1 MTLYLNDLGLLCAL
15 GNSKAEVLKRLLAGD
30 RSGLVASD
38 EFGTR
43 CIVGAVAADLPE
55 IPPFPPFF
63 KGGRVLLDNKG
74 ASAEDC
80 SLSSPF
86 EKGGPGGI
94 YNCRNNR
101 LLLAAVSQIEQT
113 VSDMM
118 ARFGADRIGIV
129 LGTSTSGVR
138 NTELALD
145 YWAENGVLPDQFHYK
160 QQQMGAGADFLAD
173 FLGVQ
178 GPAYTISTA
187 CSSSGKAFA
196 SARRLIRQGLCDA
209 VIVGGADSLCGLT
222 VNGFTAL
229 ESISSGL
236 CKPFGIHRDG
246 INIGEAVSLFV
257 LSAEPGPVVLRGIGA
272 TSDAYHFAAPDP
284 EATDVI
290 RAMQN
295 ALDDA
300 GKTPGEID
308 YLNLHGTAT
317 VLNDAMESKA
327 VNAVFGSKLAA
338 SSSKG
343 MTGHTLGAAAALEL
357 AFCWLLLTHDDE
369 QGALIPNINDDEPDT
384 ALSALNL
391 VKKGEVLGRRINTC
405 QSNSFAFGGNNL
417 SIVVER
423 A

>member
-1 MTLYLNDLGLLCAL
+1 MTLYLNDVGLLCAL
-15 GNSKAEVLKRLLAGD
+15 GNSKAEILKRLLAGE
-30 RSGLVASD
+30 RSGLTVSD

-43 CIVGAVAADLPE
+43 CIVGAVTADLPE
-55 IPPFPPFF
+55 IPSFG
-63 KGGRVLLDNKG
+63 KGGL
-74 ASAEDC
+74 E
-80 SLSSPF
+80 
-86 EKGGPGGI
+86 GI

-101 LLLAAVSQIEQT
+101 LLLAALSQIEPT
-113 VSDMM
+113 VTDMI

-138 NTELALD
+138 NTELALA
-145 YWAENGVLPDQFHYK
+145 YWADHGVLPDQFHYK

-173 FLGVQ
+173 FLGVN

-196 SARRLIRQGLCDA
+196 SARRLIGLDLCDA

-222 VNGFTAL
+222 VNGFAAL
-229 ESISSGL
+229 ESISTGL
-236 CKPFGIHRDG
+236 CKPFGLHRDG
-246 INIGEAVSLFV
+246 INIGEAASLFV
-257 LSAEPGPVVLRGIGA
+257 LSKQPGPVVLQGIGA
-272 TSDAYHFAAPDP
+272 SSDAYHFAAPDP
-284 EATDVI
+284 DATDVI
-290 RAMQN
+290 RAMQL

-300 GKTPGEID
+300 GKTPAQID

-327 VNAVFGSKLAA
+327 VNALFGSTVAA

-357 AFCWLLLTHDDE
+357 AFCWLLLSSDDE
-369 QGALIPNINDDEPDT
+369 RGTLIPNSNDDEPDPV
-384 ALSALNL
+384 LSALHL
-391 VKKGEVLGRRINTC
+391 VKQGETLGRRIDSC

-417 SIVVER
+417 SIVVGR

>member
-1 MTLYLNDLGLLCAL
+1 MTLYLNDVGLLCAL
-15 GNSKAEVLKRLLAGD
+15 GNSKAEVLKRLLVGD
-30 RSGLVASD
+30 RSGLTVSD

-43 CIVGAVAADLPE
+43 CIVGAVSSDLPE
-55 IPPFPPFF
+55 IDE
-63 KGGRVLLDNKG
+63 RYR
-74 ASAEDC
+74 
-80 SLSSPF
+80 
-86 EKGGPGGI
+86 I

-101 LLLAAVSQIEQT
+101 LLLAALSQIEPT
-113 VSDMM
+113 VTDMI

-138 NTELALD
+138 NTELALA
-145 YWAENGVLPDQFHYK
+145 YWADHGVLPDQFHYK

-196 SARRLIRQGLCDA
+196 SARRLIRLDLCDA

-222 VNGFTAL
+222 VNGFASL
-229 ESISSGL
+229 ESISTGL
-236 CKPFGIHRDG
+236 CKPFGLHRDG
-246 INIGEAVSLFV
+246 INIGEAASLFV
-257 LSAEPGPVVLRGIGA
+257 LSKEPGPVVLQGIGA
-272 TSDAYHFAAPDP
+272 SSDAYHFAAPDP
-284 EATDVI
+284 DATDVI
-290 RAMQN
+290 RAMQL

-300 GKTPGEID
+300 GKTPAQID

-327 VNAVFGSKLAA
+327 VNALFGSTVAA

-343 MTGHTLGAAAALEL
+343 MTGHALGAAAALEL
-357 AFCWLLLTHDDE
+357 AFCWLLLSSDDE
-369 QGALIPNINDDEPDT
+369 LGTLIPNSNDDEPDPLLP
-384 ALSALNL
+384 ALHLA
-391 VKKGEVLGRRINTC
+391 KQGETLGRRIDTC

-417 SIVVER
+417 SIVVGR

>member
-1 MTLYLNDLGLLCAL
+1 VNHMKT
-15 GNSKAEVLKRLLAGD
+15 
-30 RSGLVASD
+30 
-38 EFGTR
+38 
-43 CIVGAVAADLPE
+43 
-55 IPPFPPFF
+55 
-63 KGGRVLLDNKG
+63 
-74 ASAEDC
+74 
-80 SLSSPF
+80 
-86 EKGGPGGI
+86 
-94 YNCRNNR
+94 
-101 LLLAAVSQIEQT
+101 
-113 VSDMM
+113 
-118 ARFGADRIGIV
+118 RFGAGRIGIV

-138 NTELALD
+138 NTELALA
-145 YWAENGVLPDQFHYK
+145 YWAEQGVLPDQFHYK

-173 FLGVQ
+173 VLGVQ
-178 GPAYTISTA
+178 GPAYTVSTA
-187 CSSSGKAFA
+187 CSSSGKALA
-196 SARRLIRQGLCDA
+196 SARRLIRQDLCDA

-222 VNGFTAL
+222 INGFAAL
-229 ESISSGL
+229 ESISTGL
-236 CKPFGIHRDG
+236 CKPFGLNRDG

-257 LSAEPGPVVLRGIGA
+257 LSKEPGPVVLKGIGA

-284 EATDVI
+284 DATDVI
-290 RAMQN
+290 KAMRN

-300 GKTPGEID
+300 GKTPAQID

-327 VNAVFGSKLAA
+327 VNAVFGSEVAA

-369 QGALIPNINDDEPDT
+369 QGALIPNVNDDEPDT

-391 VKKGEVLGRRINTC
+391 VKKNATLGRRINTC